1 MACNCYSINE
11 NIDNL
16 GNKGINFPFP
26 RSLNICYQWLG
37 YTFCNSV
44 SLPFGWF
51 FFFPRKLVSQA
62 NIFLAAHLPVCV
74 LIWTVHTIG
83 KTETLVTLSWRD
95 PLITLRDF
103 FPVNSCADCVH
114 NKGLWPRGLKSSPEC
129 TVILEEK
136 NDILTN

>member
-37 YTFCNSV
+37 YTFYNSV

-51 FFFPRKLVSQA
+51 FFFPQEVSLSGKYISGSPSASVCLNLNSTHNRQNWDIGYIKLKRLL
-62 NIFLAAHLPVCV
+62 NYF
-74 LIWTVHTIG
+74 
-83 KTETLVTLSWRD
+83 KR
-95 PLITLRDF
+95 F

-136 NDILTN
+136 MTF